1 MIDWNKLVVWTFFI
15 FVAFLLGYAFVSV
28 FGDKIFIL
36 LITVLAGIFAWE
48 SAMAVGDKRKK

>member
-15 FVAFLLGYAFVSV
+15 FVAFLLGYAFVSF
-28 FGDKIFIL
+28 FGDKFLVL
-36 LITVLAGIFAWE
+36 LMVTLAGIFAWE

>member
-1 MIDWNKLVVWTFFI
+1 MIDWNKLVVWIFFI

-28 FGDKIFIL
+28 FGDKLLIL
-36 LITVLAGIFAWE
+36 LMVTLAGIFAWE

>member
-1 MIDWNKLVVWTFFI
+1 MIDWNKLVIWLFAIVIASLFI
-15 FVAFLLGYAFVSV
+15 YAFVAV

-48 SAMAVGDKRKK
+48 SAHAVGDKKKK